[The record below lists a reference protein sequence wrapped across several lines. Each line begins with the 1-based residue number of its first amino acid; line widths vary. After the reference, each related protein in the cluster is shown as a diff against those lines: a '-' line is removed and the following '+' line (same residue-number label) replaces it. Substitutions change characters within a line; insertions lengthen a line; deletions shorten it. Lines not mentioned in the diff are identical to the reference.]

1 MTYERSY
8 LYLHT
13 LAARDNDPYV
23 KEREMLRVAY
33 ENARREIIPILNQI
47 SKDFPN
53 LTRHDITHV
62 DALWNVGSVI
72 VGDSYEI
79 NPLEGF
85 VLGCAFLVH
94 DAALSYITVG
104 GKDELREL
112 QYWKDTYA
120 EFEGSVNM
128 TKDEILNMVDFI
140 TIRRYHASK
149 ASELIKNP
157 IKTERGDIYILENQ
171 SIRNHLSDIIG
182 EIAASHHWSIDR
194 VGEMPTQF
202 NAPLGFDNSW
212 YVNPQ
217 KLACILRCADAGHI
231 DMGRAPDRLLQ
242 ILHLHGLSANH
253 WKAQNHLAMIT
264 VDKDHTDR
272 AIITSTNPYKEDEFS
287 AWNVAYDAIKV
298 LDAEI
303 KASNV
308 LLARQS
314 AALQFAIKEVAGA
327 SSKSQLS
334 RYIQTK
340 DWIPCEANVHI
351 DDVADIVMKLGGEAL
366 YGRSDKMLVAVRELV
381 QNARDAIY
389 ARAQQ
394 EKSFNIENGY
404 INVDV
409 SKVNGDVYLEVS
421 DNGVGMSENIIKN
434 VFLSFGNSLWHSPLV
449 KSEFPGLR
457 SSSFSPIGQY
467 GIGFY
472 SVFMI
477 ADEVIVETRQYK
489 KGTNTTIQLKF
500 PNGLTLTPIMRVID
514 SNDTMISTKITVK
527 INPKRYKWKDSV
539 FVLLNQNSMASCDVP
554 VEALLK
560 SLFAGLDM
568 QVHYSVNHSKNSC
581 IHQNINQADFD
592 VRQWLRDIS
601 FADYRKEKYL
611 DDYIDS
617 NYQRLER
624 INIPGKV
631 KGLAAINTLQNIE
644 EDYLSIDTVG
654 GLANL
659 TNLLHRDSR
668 FYIGYLD
675 YTPISASRNWSY
687 QAEDMHLSDLQSWSK
702 HQYDLCKSTL
712 TMEQRITLPYLL
724 AKLGVDSID
733 ICMTTLMNVADG
745 KTENLSISA
754 IINNLKQN
762 NEHLVFI
769 MRESLGDIYHVDTSI
784 LYDMASIRA
793 ILPDYD
799 NSYRVIVP
807 THCNENYSILRV
819 ADDKNSL
826 IGYINREAK
835 KQGVK
840 IKTEQKKIVLKNGP
854 YNMPYDVH
862 IRVLSCK

>member
-8 LYLHT
+8 LYLQT

-23 KEREMLRVAY
+23 KDREMLRVAY
-33 ENARREIIPILNQI
+33 ENARREIIPILDQI

-94 DAALSYITVG
+94 DAALSYVTIG
-104 GKDELREL
+104 GKDKLRGM

-120 EFEGSVNM
+120 EFDGL
-128 TKDEILNMVDFI
+128 KDISEEEKLKIADFA
-140 TIRRYHASK
+140 TIRKYHAQK
-149 ASELIKNP
+149 ASELIKDP
-157 IKTERGDIYILENQ
+157 IKTKRGDIYILENQ
-171 SIRNHLSDIIG
+171 SLRKHLGDIIG
-182 EIAASHHWSIDR
+182 EIAASHHWSIER

-202 NAPLGFDNSW
+202 NAPLGFENSW

-242 ILHLHGLSANH
+242 ILRLHGLSADH
-253 WKAQNHLAMIT
+253 WKAQNHLAMIS
-264 VDKDHTDR
+264 VDKDHRER

-303 KASNV
+303 KASNI

-314 AALQFAIKEVAGA
+314 ATLQFAIKEVAGA

-334 RYIQTK
+334 KYIQTK
-340 DWIPCEANVHI
+340 DWLPCEANIHI
-351 DDVADIVMKLGGEAL
+351 DDVADIVMKLGGDAL
-366 YGRSDKMLVAVRELV
+366 YGDSNKFLVAVRELV

-389 ARAQQ
+389 AREAQ
-394 EKSFNIENGY
+394 EKNFNIENGH
-404 INVDV
+404 INVDI

-434 VFLSFGNSLWHSPLV
+434 VFLSFGHSLWHSSLV
-449 KSEFPGLR
+449 KSEFPGLK
-457 SSSFSPIGQY
+457 SSSFAPIGKY

-500 PNGLTLTPIMRVID
+500 PKGLTLTPIMRVID
-514 SNDTMISTKITVK
+514 SNDTTVSTRIIVK
-527 INPKRYKWKDSV
+527 INPNRYQWRDLV
-539 FVLLNQNSMASCDVP
+539 FILLSHESMESCEVP
-554 VEALLK
+554 VDSLLK
-560 SLFAGLDM
+560 TLFAGLDM
-568 QVHYSVNHSKNSC
+568 QVHYSVNHGKSIC

-592 VRQWLRDIS
+592 ARQWLRDIS
-601 FADYRKEKYL
+601 FADHRKEKYL
-611 DDYIDS
+611 EDYIDS

-631 KGLAAINTLQNIE
+631 KGFAALNTIQNFDG
-644 EDYLSIDTVG
+644 DYLSIDTVG

-659 TNLLHRDSR
+659 TNLSHRDSK

-675 YTPISASRNWSY
+675 YAPISASRNWSY
-687 QAEDMHLSDLQSWSK
+687 QVEDLHIHYMQAWAK
-702 HQYDLCKSTL
+702 NQYDLCKKTL
-712 TMEQRITLPYLL
+712 TLEQKITLPYLL
-724 AKLGVDSID
+724 AKLGVDTID
-733 ICMTTLMNVADG
+733 ICMVTLMNVADG
-745 KTENLSISA
+745 KMENLSIA
-754 IINNLKQN
+754 EIISNLKQN

-769 MRESLGDIYHVDTSI
+769 MRESLGDVYHIDTSI
-784 LYDMASIRA
+784 LYDTASIRA
-793 ILPDYD
+793 ILPEYD
-799 NSYRVIVP
+799 SSYRVLVP
-807 THCNENYSILRV
+807 SICKENYVFLRV
-819 ADDKNSL
+819 TDDKNTLTS
-826 IGYINREAK
+826 YIYREAK
-835 KQGVK
+835 NQGVK
-840 IKTEQKKIVLKNGP
+840 IKSEQKEIVLNNGP
-854 YNMPYDVH
+854 YNVPYGIH
-862 IRVLSCK
+862 IRILSCK